1 MFGIFLVVAIVLFLA
16 WQIKRRREQGARE
29 QARLEQEAE
38 DRRKQLEELKKQV
51 NYVVPNEVIPA
62 RTTVTDRMVRVV
74 SVENQHAP
82 WKDEQDQKT
91 YPQSIDQV
99 VGRIALVRL
108 AVQEPLRHERLAS
121 KDDLRA
127 ISFLIEPGKRAVTI
141 NMDLT
146 RGVGG
151 FIRQGDYVDILGTF
165 DLPGGKT
172 VTKAILQ
179 RVKILIVDRTYAKAK
194 TPQELAAE
202 QEELTEDEK
211 KKKSSP
217 TKAIGKLGM
226 VTFEL
231 TPDEAEKLILADN
244 RIRLTLALRNP
255 GDPVDEEDEYEVVRD
270 VDVFTDGSE
279 TALPPQE
286 PEGKVELILGANK
299 QTQKVGVR

>member
-16 WQIKRRREQGARE
+16 WQIKGRREEGARE

-38 DRRKQLEELKKQV
+38 ERRKQQEELKKLV
-51 NYVVPNEVIPA
+51 SYVVPNEVIPA

-74 SVENQHAP
+74 SVEKQHAP
-82 WKDEQDQKT
+82 WKDEEDRRR

-108 AVQEPLRHERLAS
+108 AVQEPLRNERLAS

-141 NMDLT
+141 SMDLT

-165 DLPGGKT
+165 DLPGGRT
-172 VTKAILQ
+172 VTKSILK

-194 TPQELAAE
+194 SADELEAE
-202 QEELTEDEK
+202 QEEMTEDEK

-217 TKAIGKLGM
+217 TKAVNTLGM

-231 TPDEAEKLILADN
+231 TPDEAEKLILADS

-270 VDVFTDGSE
+270 DDVFTDGSD
-279 TALPPQE
+279 AVLPPQE

-299 QTQKVGVR
+299 QTQTVGVR